1 MIDILNFQALVI
13 TIVLIAVVVV
23 IINNKLNYLELGGI
37 GFGIFL
43 LIITFM
49 DHVEK
54 KHYIVKEEDEF
65 IYVFPEEEIKN
76 TNTTSE
82 EASVTEE
89 AESNLPLINKT
100 TGPLDSLTPQ
110 ELSKRLKYL
119 YYATSN
125 PHRKVSYKDYE
136 THADKLINEDNSS
149 LAPDDAR
156 YHNYLLEY
164 YPELT
169 KNQIST
175 RDCLNK
181 GFNKDSCY
189 QHPNLFNNIG
199 NESILNEGI
208 NQKNQHF
215 INREDFGN
223 TQNMYDKPLCS
234 LMYNAPSDPNQIRLI
249 DQDLCRGCTVGLCS
263 SDLGCSQQ
271 NELFF

>member
-110 ELSKRLKYL
+110 E
-119 YYATSN
+119 
-125 PHRKVSYKDYE
+125 KVGRE
-136 THADKLINEDNSS
+136 NIRFL
-149 LAPDDAR
+149 
-156 YHNYLLEY
+156 
-164 YPELT
+164 
-169 KNQIST
+169 QI
-175 RDCLNK
+175 K
-181 GFNKDSCY
+181 
-189 QHPNLFNNIG
+189 
-199 NESILNEGI
+199 
-208 NQKNQHF
+208 
-215 INREDFGN
+215 
-223 TQNMYDKPLCS
+223 
-234 LMYNAPSDPNQIRLI
+234 
-249 DQDLCRGCTVGLCS
+249 
-263 SDLGCSQQ
+263 
-271 NELFF
+271 